1 MSESK
6 LAPYARVIMVNPL
19 HKDLPQM
26 VLHLQPTC
34 KCFDN
39 NFVLHQWLLFD
50 RLTETFLDPI
60 LGPDV
65 GKASVGDSRRRKL
78 HLSQSSDSSG
88 GPRFKPISIND
99 GFIFS
104 ARLDDQLVK
113 DLSNQDFIHNNK
125 KLDNNLDS
133 TVRDI
138 RMGLF
143 PVHRNYIRLVA
154 ETFSKHV
161 HGLRDEHINK
171 GDRQNWGAAQ
181 RTCFPRVRKCLLSVT
196 NGTAPVH
203 DPMAL

>member
-34 KCFDN
+34 KCFDH
-39 NFVLHQWLLFD
+39 NFVFYQWLLFD

-65 GKASVGDSRRRKL
+65 GEASDEDSRRRKL

-88 GPRFKPISIND
+88 GPRFKPISIKD

-104 ARLDDQLVK
+104 AILDDRLVK
-113 DLSNQDFIHNNK
+113 DLSDQDFI
-125 KLDNNLDS
+125 
-133 TVRDI
+133 
-138 RMGLF
+138 
-143 PVHRNYIRLVA
+143 YIIIKSLTIIWIPLL
-154 ETFSKHV
+154 EIFGWEYSLLIEITFVS
-161 HGLRDEHINK
+161 
-171 GDRQNWGAAQ
+171 
-181 RTCFPRVRKCLLSVT
+181 
-196 NGTAPVH
+196 
-203 DPMAL
+203 